1 MKQIKLIIDYREGN
15 DDIYV
20 TAVFDSVS
28 DAVLFASFES
38 GKFSYAAMEFAS
50 YSEAKRTLER
60 TEAIMGITRTFDN
73 REWSDSS
80 MENYCSLEEC
90 LDENEFLGVDLGGF
104 SDKEIIYKLPTLMQ
118 PYKAYIE
125 FLEEEKTHVVFIP
138 EFNLTFTF

>member
-1 MKQIKLIIDYREGN
+1 MRKINLILDYREGN
-15 DDIYV
+15 DDIWA

-38 GKFSYAAMEFAS
+38 GKFSYAEMEFAS

-90 LDENEFLGVDLGGF
+90 LEENEFLGVDLGILMQR
-104 SDKEIIYKLPTLMQ
+104 EIIYELPTLMK
-118 PYKAYIE
+118 PYNAYIE
-125 FLEEEKTHVVFIP
+125 FLDEEKCHVCFIP
-138 EFNLTFTF
+138 EFNLTFTC